1 MSVEI
6 VSSGLV
12 PLRTKRFQI
21 MTTMKPVPQDKMFGS
36 SAEKI
41 DSSQQGLEF
50 LFSPLLEEYYNPTH
64 GLAMADSAMDRSN
77 ADDIH
82 QFRQT
87 NVWELVDK
95 LLARW
100 LFKLKWLWK
109 RTNCCALWKQFGLF
123 VAHADYKSFHIYHDG
138 RKTHFLM
145 VHEGRG
151 LLVSGR
157 DTVLGDQ
164 LVSWRFNET
173 KRATAMSSAVAEY
186 VERYLQGSSAQVMW
200 MGETGHGLKF
210 MDSNYNKITVVLT
223 ILDSHSNLMQSR
235 TTLSYKAHPYSVSLH
250 KGTGN
255 SAEAV
260 DAGLVVTESSGTKPE
275 KQDTSSSSGN
285 YTTQAVDADIGPV
298 NDDEPFAK
306 VQLTALHNIF
316 ANEQQ
321 HTEQSEPNYDTHLLE
336 TTIDSNTTPTSTNMC
351 HRGGEI
357 DQDALLKTELLK
369 TKDMVDKEIYNELS
383 KRFLQLEKH
392 CISLEIQIQQKE
404 ESFQSNKPCKNQEF
418 PEFREFFVINDLKAQ
433 LLARTTL
440 ICNLKKQIKSVKETS
455 NEAKVKNNLDVIETI
470 NIELEHNV
478 TKLLAANEQLHK
490 ENEHL
495 KQTYQELFDSIKK
508 KRIQNKDNSES

>member
-151 LLVSGR
+151 LLVSGSS
-157 DTVLGDQ
+157 GPGPQ
-164 LVSWRFNET
+164 LMTPR
-173 KRATAMSSAVAEY
+173 
-186 VERYLQGSSAQVMW
+186 
-200 MGETGHGLKF
+200 
-210 MDSNYNKITVVLT
+210 T
-223 ILDSHSNLMQSR
+223 I
-235 TTLSYKAHPYSVSLH
+235 
-250 KGTGN
+250 N
-255 SAEAV
+255 S
-260 DAGLVVTESSGTKPE
+260 GLVQNIPSPTPAVPPTKIGWDSLFQPMFDEYFKPPPNVDHPVPE
-275 KQDTSSSSGN
+275 VPTPVPAALTSSPSS
-285 YTTQAVDADIGPV
+285 TTV
-298 NDDEPFAK
+298 
-306 VQLTALHNIF
+306 
-316 ANEQQ
+316 
-321 HTEQSEPNYDTHLLE
+321 
-336 TTIDSNTTPTSTNMC
+336 
-351 HRGGEI
+351 
-357 DQDALLKTELLK
+357 DQDAPSTSTSQITSE
-369 TKDMVDKEIYNELS
+369 
-383 KRFLQLEKH
+383 QQ
-392 CISLEIQIQQKE
+392 SL
-404 ESFQSNKPCKNQEF
+404 
-418 PEFREFFVINDLKAQ
+418 VIPQGVED
-433 LLARTTL
+433 
-440 ICNLKKQIKSVKETS
+440 
-455 NEAKVKNNLDVIETI
+455 DFY
-470 NIELEHNV
+470 NIEVAYMDNDPYFGFADSEV
-478 TKLLAANEQLHK
+478 SKPAREK
-490 ENEHL
+490 E
-495 KQTYQELFDSIKK
+495 
-508 KRIQNKDNSES
+508 